1 MEWGNERWGSN
12 KLYKNS
18 EDKVSIVNLNGKK
31 NLHCLTRIWSLFFFK
46 YYNWVD
52 WRSFCSIGVT
62 SEQKA
67 ASGNDMARCS
77 PHFWGNVEGKP
88 GDSGEGKLNIVWTA
102 ALVSFHTLNI
112 WELLTVFWK
121 IRFYIHLCICVMESM
136 HIHVCGESS
145 RGHWTP

>member
-1 MEWGNERWGSN
+1 MEWGNERWGSD

-31 NLHCLTRIWSLFFFK
+31 NLHCLTRIWPLFFFK

-67 ASGNDMARCS
+67 ASGNGMARCS

-88 GDSGEGKLNIVWTA
+88 GGSWEGKLNIVWTP

-112 WELLTVFWK
+112 
-121 IRFYIHLCICVMESM
+121 
-136 HIHVCGESS
+136 
-145 RGHWTP
+145 